1 MRCGNEQIEKNGED
15 PFPSQVNYRISHPGV
30 SCCIYRMRDLKS
42 FFACLYAVWA
52 GWLGSRG
59 LPALTQSW

>member
-15 PFPSQVNYRISHPGV
+15 PLPSQANYRISHPGV
-30 SCCIYRMRDLKS
+30 SCCTGCES
-42 FFACLYAVWA
+42 FFACLYAVRA

-59 LPALTQSW
+59 LPALTQRW